1 MTGTSS
7 SKKMKLGGSGSTFG
21 GTLNINSFS
30 LKAKSSR
37 SPTNI
42 VKTTTIT
49 IEPQATKRS
58 KASKKWNPQG
68 SMLEEI
74 TVNAKVGN

>member
-1 MTGTSS
+1 M
-7 SKKMKLGGSGSTFG
+7 
-21 GTLNINSFS
+21 NSFS

-49 IEPQATKRS
+49 IERQATKRN
-58 KASKKWNPQG
+58 KPHKKWNPQG
-68 SMLEEI
+68 SMLEEVTI
-74 TVNAKVGN
+74 NSKGKHGN